1 MSSDNQIPIRLVT
14 SMMIAIFAMV
24 LTVFLILVGYH
35 YTFKWPGIVKSVV
48 CGLLAI
54 ACGTYHVARGR
65 YDIKLVRA
73 LPSGQTQ
80 VGFAHVGVIM
90 GTVFLLT
97 ALAIWIM
104 AGPPYFAP
112 PF

>member
-1 MSSDNQIPIRLVT
+1 MSSDNQIPIRLVI
-14 SMMIAIFAMV
+14 SVMAGVLMMV
-24 LTVFLILVGYH
+24 LTVFLVLVGYH
-35 YTFKWPGIVKSVV
+35 YTFKWPGVSKSVV
-48 CGLLAI
+48 CGLLVI
-54 ACGTYHVARGR
+54 ACAVYYITRGHR
-65 YDIKLVRA
+65 DVKLVRA

-80 VGFAHVGVIM
+80 VGLAHVGVIM

-104 AGPPYFAP
+104 AGPPYVAP